1 MVHKMTEITEK
12 LKIELSQ
19 LSIQDRVEIAYFL
32 IHSLEESIDDDVEV
46 AWDRELTGR
55 LDEIMSGKAIGESSN
70 QVFSKLREKYS

>member
-32 IHSLEESIDDDVEV
+32 IHSLEKSMDDNVEV
-46 AWDRELTGR
+46 TWDKELTRR
-55 LDEIMSGKAIGESSN
+55 LIE
-70 QVFSKLREKYS
+70 

>member
-32 IHSLEESIDDDVEV
+32 IHSLEKSMDDNVEV
-46 AWDRELTGR
+46 TWDKELTRR
-55 LDEIMSGKAIGESSN
+55 LDEILSGKDIGESSH
-70 QVFSKLREKYS
+70 QVFSELREKYS